1 MSGKALPATNLASSF
16 APPASRAAGLRL
28 PPRKAAQGT
37 PAAPQRPV
45 SPVPDPTP
53 AEELEGAQGADSA
66 ETQEKAPA
74 APKARPAK
82 KASKRPSTKAQEPAK
97 APAQAQPS
105 TPAEP
110 SAVPEV
116 AAPPVAKKAPAPR
129 ARAAARESS
138 EPGRL
143 VLWTTVS
150 IRSRMK
156 ALQAATDRV
165 YRDQVLDALEATHQ
179 QLPDLVAKTSTA
191 PTTTVRGALFERVE
205 AVTAADDKGDER
217 KQLTIRHFLES
228 QLDVIDH
235 LVKTTGAKSRSAL
248 VNAALDAYLPE
259 R

>member
-16 APPASRAAGLRL
+16 APPAGRAAGLRL
-28 PPRKAAQGT
+28 PPRKAAQGA

-53 AEELEGAQGADSA
+53 TEEPESAQGAVSA
-66 ETQEKAPA
+66 EPQQKAPA
-74 APKARPAK
+74 APKSRPAK
-82 KASKRPSTKAQEPAK
+82 KTSKRASTKAQDPAK
-97 APAQAQPS
+97 APEQAPAS
-105 TPAEP
+105 APAEP
-110 SAVPEV
+110 APVPE
-116 AAPPVAKKAPAPR
+116 AATPPVAKKAPAPR
-129 ARAAARESS
+129 ARTATRESS

-156 ALQAATDRV
+156 ALQAETDRV

-179 QLPDLVAKTSTA
+179 ELPDLVARTSTA
-191 PTTTVRGALFERVE
+191 PTTTVRGALFERLE
-205 AVTAADDKGDER
+205 AVTSTEDKGER
-217 KQLTIRHFLES
+217 RVQLTIRHFLES